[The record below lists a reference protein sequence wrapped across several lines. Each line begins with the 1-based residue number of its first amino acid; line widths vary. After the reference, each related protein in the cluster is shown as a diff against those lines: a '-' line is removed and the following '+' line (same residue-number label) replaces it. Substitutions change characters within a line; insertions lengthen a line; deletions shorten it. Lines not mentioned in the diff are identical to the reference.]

1 MAQEGEQQL
10 GYIPGPE
17 GPGGTMQQ
25 RREYEAAMTRLNDP
39 TPSMSQ
45 SEKSRACI
53 DDLKHWINQMG
64 IDSEN
69 LEELLIADVMKERE
83 ELKVQGRTGETQ
95 EDVDESKSKY
105 YENVQFLEAK
115 LSVYDP
121 SEHTNRPDGQEQFA
135 N

>member
-1 MAQEGEQQL
+1 
-10 GYIPGPE
+10 
-17 GPGGTMQQ
+17 
-25 RREYEAAMTRLNDP
+25 
-39 TPSMSQ
+39 
-45 SEKSRACI
+45 
-53 DDLKHWINQMG
+53 
-64 IDSEN
+64 
-69 LEELLIADVMKERE
+69 MKERE

-115 LSVYDP
+115 LCNSFF